1 VEGSDSQRLVHR
13 SLLGEAVDAM
23 SSVAVFVWDE
33 DRNYVA
39 VNDAACAVTGLT
51 RAQLIGMPVG
61 DMSPDRAADMIAATQ
76 RESLLR
82 GRTTFTR
89 GDKATVELEF
99 VTVHARI
106 AGLPYMVSMCWPPA

>member
-1 VEGSDSQRLVHR
+1 VAGFDSQWLVHR
-13 SLLGEAVDAM
+13 SLLGEAVDAAA
-23 SSVAVFVWDE
+23 SVAVFVWDE

-39 VNDAACAVTGLT
+39 VNDVACAITGLT

-76 RESLLR
+76 REPLLR

-89 GDKATVELEF
+89 TDQAIVELEF
-99 VTVHARI
+99 VTVHTRI
-106 AGLPYMVSMCWPPA
+106 AGLPYMVSFCWPPG